1 MKRREFLFL
10 ALTSLVASSFAKVLS
25 SVKVYVVEGKLGYRK
40 NGSKGRQCINCKH
53 FEKKDVDGICKLSAM
68 KNVMKTKEV
77 YVLSDST
84 CNMWVNK

>member
-1 MKRREFLFL
+1 MG
-10 ALTSLVASSFAKVLS
+10 AS
-25 SVKVYVVEGKLGYRK
+25 
-40 NGSKGRQCINCKH
+40 INCKH

-77 YVLSDST
+77 YVFPDST